1 MNKIFIGY
9 DSRESICY
17 DVCKFSIYENTKK
30 NVEIIPIKLDEIANI
45 YKREKDPL
53 AATEFSYSRFLVPFL
68 CDYKGIALFCDCDF
82 IFLEDIQG
90 IFDLYD
96 DKYSA
101 MVCKHDYIPTNA
113 VKMDGCIQSSYPKK
127 NWSSLILWNCSH
139 PKNKILTPELINNQT
154 GKFLHRFEWLDEEDI
169 GDIPITWN
177 WLVGWYKEPIDGN
190 PKGLHYTEGGPW
202 FENYK
207 NCEYSEIWLE
217 YKKNKRK

>member
-53 AATEFSYSRFLVPFL
+53 AATEFSYSRFLVPFF

-82 IFLEDIQG
+82 VFLEDIQG
-90 IFDLYD
+90 IFDSYD
-96 DKYSA
+96 DKYAA
-101 MVCKHDYIPTNA
+101 MVCKHNYIPTNT

-139 PKNKILTPELINNQT
+139 PKNKVLTPELINSQT
-154 GKFLHRFEWLDEEDI
+154 GKFLHRFEWLEEEDI
-169 GDIPITWN
+169 GNIPLTWN
-177 WLVGWYKEPIDGN
+177 WLVGWYKEPIDGK

-207 NCEYSEIWLE
+207 NCEYGEIWLE
-217 YKKNKRK
+217 YEKNKRK